1 MYCTNCGKEIDD
13 NSNFC
18 IHCGKKAT
26 LANNSIG
33 KITFKRPGSFI
44 GCLVSIKVYI
54 DKVYVGSLKDSS
66 SFTCDISYGKHEII
80 TELWSGIC
88 KREIEVRTEAPNL
101 EATVSLQMGLITNK
115 PKIISVIEK

>member
-1 MYCTNCGKEIDD
+1 MNCTKCGKEID
-13 NSNFC
+13 
-18 IHCGKKAT
+18 
-26 LANNSIG
+26 NNSKFCTYCGEKTTLTNNSMG

-54 DKVYVGSLKDSS
+54 DKVYVGSLKDSG

-80 TELWSGIC
+80 TELWSGSC
-88 KREIEVRTEAPNL
+88 KREIEVKQEKPNL

-115 PKIISVIEK
+115 PKIISVMEK